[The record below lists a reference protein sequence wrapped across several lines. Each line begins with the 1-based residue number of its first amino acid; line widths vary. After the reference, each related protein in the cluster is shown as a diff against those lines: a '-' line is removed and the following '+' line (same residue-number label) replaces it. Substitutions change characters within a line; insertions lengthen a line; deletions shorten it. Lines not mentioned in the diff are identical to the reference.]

1 MPAYF
6 GPWRL
11 IAAEPVPPELVALAR
26 KLVGGMLDTGVPKR
40 EWRLDDGSVIHAL
53 LVNGVPKVTIRQP
66 RGAVAVPVE
75 PAAMWVPRGFVV
87 TPASTAAPRGAGLP
101 VVQQGSNPYAV
112 ANLDPGLDLTRWTPG
127 GPFNQ
132 VLLTPDA
139 GAGYPPVAARAM
151 PAFYGQVGLLNRG
164 VSAGYDGRVP
174 GKKWQAYRVSFVGF
188 PLHTGLDPAPAR
200 AALFEGVN
208 QYRADHG
215 VDAAYLMPR
224 GLYHPA
230 ETLAELL
237 SDVGLAQTGYP
248 PGYRTPAQRLLKDGP
263 WSDETPGYGE
273 LVAVGGTVNAVVASW
288 AVAHSAEL
296 LLDSPNK
303 QPVVLD
309 AAFNAGHWAM
319 TTQVRQDWI
328 RAGRRSFQSSDAA
341 LPPISWDAS
350 ASRNLGWMT
359 FPVTQH
365 DRQIWS
371 PAQPLVDA
379 NGRWWLSYFHSDYGY
394 RPALGPNVYCRG
406 RVLGVLPNHGMVL
419 GAGVALIGSGDA
431 AVDRLHVLAYHAADN
446 AATDMATQGL
456 MAVARLWYVDFPR
469 GSGQRLH
476 AEAPIAEVYDPAA
489 PRDFGVWRDA
499 GTVTLPGIK
508 YESFWEFGADGATA
522 VCLRDGA
529 VVEDILDWWSTAF
542 AGGNGAGIY
551 TGAFKG
557 VLAELAIDTTPS
569 PTLHTTAL
577 ATGSWLA
584 SRGAAAELNYLPH
597 LAPTNPASVPADA
610 WAVENPLVPLA
621 AGYVNGVVQVAYAG
635 TATLVNTAGDPRTYG
650 AGVVSDVGVFGYAVF
665 GDAAIKYPSQGDS
678 VVISRAEL
686 GDAAD
691 HWFYAANTLQ
701 VADLSTQAVVVD
713 GAAAMNKVSGW
724 TAQVDAGSGQTYY
737 TVTYASTGEGDGAML
752 NTTDAV
758 RRVRSFQHG
767 VLVSD
772 AAYPHPYGV
781 QWNTTLML
789 ALGWPTDSGGAFLPS
804 PLAPSYTFDWDTSSW
819 AIFPAV
825 PDLTLQP
832 VFAERFGEQVFGYQ
846 VALATPITT
855 LAYGTQGR
863 PTMTDYAAAFATN
876 LQQTITADNRPA
888 IGGQFAASFDVPDYG
903 AQWLAEVLA
912 C

>member
-26 KLVGGMLDTGVPKR
+26 KLVGSMLEVGGIPQR
-40 EWRLDDGSVIHAL
+40 QWNLPGGGSIHAL
-53 LVNGVPKVTIRQP
+53 LVNGMPKVTIRLP
-66 RGAVAVPVE
+66 RGAAAVPS
-75 PAAMWVPRGFVV
+75 AAAALWVPRGFVV
-87 TPASTAAPRGAGLP
+87 TPAGTAAPRGAGLP
-101 VVQQGSNPYAV
+101 VVATDANPYAV
-112 ANLDPGLDLTRWTPG
+112 ANLDPGLDFARWTPG
-127 GPFNQ
+127 GPLNQ

-139 GAGYPPVAARAM
+139 DAGYPPVAARAM
-151 PAFYGQVGLLNRG
+151 PAFYGRVGVLNNDPG
-164 VSAGYDGRVP
+164 AGYDSRTPGRT
-174 GKKWQAYRVSFVGF
+174 WHAYRPSFVGF
-188 PLHTGLDPAPAR
+188 PLHSGSDPAPAR
-200 AALFEGVN
+200 AALFEAVN

-215 VDAAYLMPR
+215 VAKAYLMPR
-224 GLYHPA
+224 ALYHPA
-230 ETLAELL
+230 ESLAELVR
-237 SDVGLAQTGYP
+237 DHGLAQAGYP
-248 PGYRTPAQRLLKDGP
+248 PGYRTPADRLLKDGP

-296 LLDSPNK
+296 LLDSPGK

-309 AAFNAGHWAM
+309 AALDAGNWAV
-319 TTQVRQDWI
+319 TTQVRMDWI
-328 RAGRRSFQSSDAA
+328 RAGRRSFQSSDAD
-341 LPPISWDAS
+341 LPPISWDAPP
-350 ASRNLGWMT
+350 ARNLGWMT

-379 NGRWWLSYFHSDYGY
+379 SGRWWLRYFHSDYGY

-406 RVLGVLPNHGMVL
+406 RALGVLPNQGLVL
-419 GAGVALIGSGDA
+419 GAGVSVQYA
-431 AVDRLHVLAYHAADN
+431 AQIDRLHVLAYHAADN

-456 MAVARLWYVDFPR
+456 MAVARLWYVDFPSR
-469 GSGQRLH
+469 DGQRLH
-476 AEAPIAEVYDPAA
+476 AEAPITQAYDPTA

-508 YESFWEFGADGATA
+508 YESFWEFGPDGATA

-529 VVEDILDWWSTAF
+529 VVQDILDWWSTAF
-542 AGGNGAGIY
+542 AGGNGGGIY

-557 VLAELAIDTTPS
+557 VLAELTIDQIARFS
-569 PTLHTTAL
+569 LRTTAL

-584 SRGAAAELNYLPH
+584 SRAAAELNYLPH
-597 LAPTNPASVPADA
+597 LAPTNPSSVPADA

-621 AGYVNGVVQVAYAG
+621 AGYVNGQVRVAYAG
-635 TATLVNTAGDPRTYG
+635 NATLVNTAADPRNYG
-650 AGVVSDVGVFGYAVF
+650 AGVVSDVGVLGYAVF
-665 GDAAIKYPSQGDS
+665 GGADIQYPSQGDAT
-678 VVISRAEL
+678 VVSRAEL

-701 VADLSTQAVVVD
+701 VADLATRAVVVD
-713 GAAAMNKVSGW
+713 GADAMNKVAGW

-737 TVTYASTGEGDGAML
+737 TVTYASTGEGAGAML

-758 RRVRSFQHG
+758 RRVRAFQHG
-767 VLVSD
+767 ALVHD

-781 QWNTTLML
+781 LWNTTLML
-789 ALGWPTDSGGAFLPS
+789 ALGWPTDSGGAFIPS
-804 PLAPSYTFDWDTSSW
+804 PLAPGYSFNWDTSSW
-819 AIFPAV
+819 AIFPPV
-825 PDLTLQP
+825 NDLTLQP

-855 LAYGTQGR
+855 LAFGAQGR
-863 PTMTDYAAAFATN
+863 PTMTDYAAAFATD
-876 LQQTITADNRPA
+876 LTQTITAENRPA
-888 IGGQFAASFDVPDYG
+888 VGGQCAASFDVPDYG
-903 AQWLAEVLA
+903 AQWLAEALA